1 MKMMMTMMM
10 LLAQVLGSGPALIAA
25 DAGSSPAPSV
35 DAFLAR
41 VAAGEKGIATV
52 RIPFVQEKHL
62 AIMDDALLTD
72 GVIEINRTLGAV
84 RWEFTGKSLM
94 IFGHGKIRRWDA
106 DGKQESVPNDP
117 NLKPFQDQMQ
127 AFVSG
132 DWAPLEKAF
141 VLTPDPTGAAILTL
155 TPRSPELTK
164 YLASIEMRF
173 RDDFTAPK
181 QLTMVA
187 AGGDE
192 TIYKFQEPQLG
203 VALPAARFEKP

>member
-1 MKMMMTMMM
+1 MTVA
-10 LLAQVLGSGPALIAA
+10 LLLCCGAALPAA
-25 DAGSSPAPSV
+25 DSVAPPAPAIA
-35 DAFLAR
+35 AFLAR
-41 VAAGEKGIATV
+41 VSAGEKGISTV

-62 AIMDDALLTD
+62 AIMDDPLLSN

-106 DGKQESVPNDP
+106 EGKQESVPNDP

-141 VLTPDPTGAAILTL
+141 VLTPDPAGSALLTL
-155 TPRSPELTK
+155 TPRSPELSK
-164 YLASIEMRF
+164 YLSSIEMRF

-181 QLTMVA
+181 QLRMVA

-192 TIYKFQEPQLG
+192 TIYNFQEPQIG